1 MNWTELLEAAKAVRE
16 RAYCPYS
23 DFQVG
28 SAILTDDGSIF
39 IGCNIENR
47 TFGLTVCA
55 ERVAVLSAVAQ
66 GHRKL
71 AAVVAMT
78 DTEPPSPP
86 CGQCLEVLT
95 EFGHP
100 DLPVLLANVQGDS
113 KEYRLRDFLPH
124 PFEFPLPSDR

>member
-1 MNWTELLEAAKAVRE
+1 MDWTELIDSAKAVRA

-23 DFQVG
+23 KFQVG
-28 SAILTDDGSIF
+28 SAILAEDGTVF
-39 IGCNIENR
+39 IGCNVENR

-71 AAVVAMT
+71 AAVAVVT
-78 DTEPPSPP
+78 DTDPPSPP

-95 EFGHP
+95 EFGRP
-100 DLPVLLANVQGDS
+100 DLPILLANVEGVSQ
-113 KEYRLRDFLPH
+113 EYRLSDFLPH
-124 PFEFPLPSDR
+124 PFEFKPR